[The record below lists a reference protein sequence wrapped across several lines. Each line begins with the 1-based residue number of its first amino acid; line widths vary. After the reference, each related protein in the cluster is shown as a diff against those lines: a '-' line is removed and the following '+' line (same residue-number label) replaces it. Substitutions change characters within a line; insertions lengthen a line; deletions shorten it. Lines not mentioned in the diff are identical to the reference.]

1 MRNFG
6 LIYSRLEKKEIG
18 VWFVR
23 SGSINEQ
30 ICPSMEHWDS
40 SKTQVVVPVFPRLM
54 WLDQVLDSKRG
65 QVKRKCWKVENLIGP
80 PVICKISIAPNYR
93 FTFLFYHF
101 IVKIF
106 KHIEK
111 VEKNHTINTHTH
123 HPHSVI
129 NILLYCFFHISHHL
143 SFALAFLVAQL
154 VKNPPAIR
162 ETWVRSLGWKD
173 PLEKVKGT
181 HSSILAWRIPW
192 TI

>member
-80 PVICKISIAPNYR
+80 LVICKISIAPNYR

-101 IVKIF
+101 IVKIYF
-106 KHIEK
+106 LLTASILFSEK
-111 VEKNHTINTHTH
+111 V
-123 HPHSVI
+123 HSV
-129 NILLYCFFHISHHL
+129 L
-143 SFALAFLVAQL
+143 
-154 VKNPPAIR
+154 
-162 ETWVRSLGWKD
+162 
-173 PLEKVKGT
+173 LEKQNSLCRQTQFTSLFAVLPQKELWFFT
-181 HSSILAWRIPW
+181 L
-192 TI
+192 

>member
-93 FTFLFYHF
+93 FTFLSFYCENF
-101 IVKIF
+101 QTYR
-106 KHIEK
+106 K
-111 VEKNHTINTHTH
+111 VETGIWTFVYLPSRFRSCK
-123 HPHSVI
+123 
-129 NILLYCFFHISHHL
+129 Y
-143 SFALAFLVAQL
+143 FATF
-154 VKNPPAIR
+154 
-162 ETWVRSLGWKD
+162 S
-173 PLEKVKGT
+173 
-181 HSSILAWRIPW
+181 
-192 TI
+192 